1 MRWVVA
7 VLVVVAVAVVGFYG
21 FLPYGTPASWT
32 GGETFVEIA
41 PGTST
46 AGIAR
51 QLEQAG
57 VLRSRYVLEAMKV
70 VHGGTLKAGEY
81 RFDHPATPGE
91 VYERL
96 RRGDVFTLTIVIP
109 EGYNL
114 FDIADVVAGAGF
126 VGPGTSSPTRDGEAV
141 MDGAPI
147 VSSPNSS
154 GITREEFLA
163 AAREH
168 TELIAR
174 WSPKAT
180 SLEGYLF
187 PDTYRFS
194 RHATALQILSAM
206 VKRFGQQ
213 AGRLGLS
220 EVPRSQNRDLGHPGD
235 GADNPGSPSAR
246 NPGHPETADPSAA
259 PQDDKSNRAQDDNPK
274 NIAEVVTMAS
284 LVEKEVHIDAERAE
298 VASVFENRLAAG
310 MPLQTDPA
318 VIYASLLRGTWTGVI
333 HQSELHSD
341 SAYNTYAHK
350 GLPPGP
356 ICNPGMAALE
366 AALHPAKTDYLYFVA
381 DAKGATR
388 FSATLAGHNA
398 NVAAYRAAR
407 P

>member
-1 MRWVVA
+1 MGRVL
-7 VLVVVAVAVVGFYG
+7 LVVGVFAVGAAAFVALV
-21 FLPYGTPASWT
+21 PYGPRA
-32 GGETFVEIA
+32 ETFVEIA
-41 PGTST
+41 PGTGT
-46 AGIAR
+46 VGIAR
-51 QLEQAG
+51 QLESAG

-81 RFDHPATPGE
+81 RFDHPATPAE

-96 RRGDVFTLTIVIP
+96 RRGDVFTLTLVIP
-109 EGYNL
+109 EGYHV
-114 FDIADVVAGAGF
+114 FDVADVVAGAGF
-126 VGPGTSSPTRDGEAV
+126 VSSFPTHPQSTRMNGPPGDLT
-141 MDGAPI
+141 GA
-147 VSSPNSS
+147 S

-174 WSPKAT
+174 WSPHAA

-194 RHATALQILSAM
+194 RHATVLQILSAM
-206 VKRFGQQ
+206 VKRFAQQ

-220 EVPRSQNRDLGHPGD
+220 EVPRSQNRDVGHP
-235 GADNPGSPSAR
+235 ASASPA
-246 NPGHPETADPSAA
+246 HDDETVMNGA
-259 PQDDKSNRAQDDNPK
+259 PQTV
-274 NIAEVVTMAS
+274 AEVVTMAS
-284 LVEKEVHIDAERAE
+284 LVEKEVHIDSERAE

-341 SAYNTYAHK
+341 SAYNTYAHT

-356 ICNPGMAALE
+356 ICSPGVAAIK
-366 AALHPAKTDYLYFVA
+366 AALHPSQTDFLYFVA
-381 DAKGATR
+381 DAKGETR
-388 FSATLAGHNA
+388 FARTLQEHDT
-398 NVAAYRAAR
+398 NVAAYRAATK
-407 P
+407 